1 MPLKRIFDTT
11 GPIAGRLGDMTKE
24 EAVRLGIALCF
35 AVGRLLEADH
45 GHGGIW
51 PGIIRIGP
59 EETVIVDPARPD
71 TEPSAN
77 ELEYAAPEHF
87 WNGISSPAG
96 DVYSIGLVLYAALNH
111 GRLPFIPAEG
121 TITPDYRAEAL
132 KQRMKGDVPMPFPAS
147 VDGSLR
153 EILQRALAFNPEERW
168 ETPMAMHDALCN
180 CAADAAA
187 GILLPETGTS
197 LFGKEVS
204 DMSEIERMMSEILD
218 QDMSNDMA
226 KSEPLTESEAPSATP
241 ETDTDK
247 LPADAEKSTA
257 PDEEAA
263 ESDAAEP
270 ELAAETESVDAGHPA
285 ASADVSPEAEESEP
299 DVELHDVEPVDSPA
313 SFEANS
319 LPDSDSADVAAHSDA
334 SADSPAASVA
344 AGTILTGLA
353 ALAEVLDG
361 QPAGP
366 GETVSLSDH
375 ADGETEPHPEAA
387 EEAESMRA
395 PDVEPAASTSA
406 PSEAAEA
413 AEPAA
418 PEVPGHVESSDA
430 LDLSPE
436 PEEVPVTEAEAVST
450 VEAETPEEHPLPESA
465 ESEESSTDS
474 SSEKSNTPLDEMIER
489 VDSNLDAMSNS
500 LFSQPSPDEEAA
512 RRQRIADAVEAQ
524 EKAKKRKKRKRR
536 ASITAILL
544 MLAAALA
551 AIFLLAR
558 SFGFQ
563 GFSFSDIGDAFYD
576 SVFSKIFSNGKDDGT
591 DNGDKTP
598 TEDTKKE
605 DGAEAPVTSDKTT
618 EPDNTTATPDP
629 TTPDTT
635 ATESTSS
642 SNPTSNTETNN
653 TTPSSNNTNSG
664 SNSTAPSTGNH
675 TGTDVT
681 APEIVDGGTSGSGA
695 AATSFT
701 PDSTSPTYQ
710 TMVSNCTWQQAD
722 FVAREFGG
730 HLVTISNEE
739 EFQQV
744 IALAESAGASYV
756 WLGAYRNSAND
767 WVWVTGEAFSYAP
780 WQSGEPSGKNA
791 NGETENY
798 LLLCKVTDNGT
809 TSWVYNDVINNPQ
822 STTSQSLS
830 GKMIYIIEYN

>member
-180 CAADAAA
+180 CAADVAA
-187 GILLPETGTS
+187 GILLPETGAS

-226 KSEPLTESEAPSATP
+226 KSEPLTESEALSATP
-241 ETDTDK
+241 ETDTDE
-247 LPADAEKSTA
+247 LPADVEKSTA

-263 ESDAAEP
+263 ESDAAE
-270 ELAAETESVDAGHPA
+270 TDSVNAGHTA

-299 DVELHDVEPVDSPA
+299 DVELHDVESVDSPA
-313 SFEANS
+313 PSEVNS
-319 LPDSDSADVAAHSDA
+319 LLDSTDVAAHPDT

-361 QPAGP
+361 QPASP
-366 GETVSLSDH
+366 GETVSLSNH
-375 ADGETEPHPEAA
+375 ADGKTDPHPET
-387 EEAESMRA
+387 ESMQA
-395 PDVEPAASTSA
+395 PDVESAAAISDLS
-406 PSEAAEA
+406 EA
-413 AEPAA
+413 AEPAVS
-418 PEVPGHVESSDA
+418 EVSVQAESSDA
-430 LDLSPE
+430 LELSPE
-436 PEEVPVTEAEAVST
+436 PEVPVTEAEAVSA
-450 VEAETPEEHPLPESA
+450 VEVETPEERPLPESA

-500 LFSQPSPDEEAA
+500 LFSQPTPDEEAA

-598 TEDTKKE
+598 AEDTKKE
-605 DGAEAPVTSDKTT
+605 DGAEAPATSDKTT

-629 TTPDTT
+629 AAPDTAT
-635 ATESTSS
+635 TESTSS
-642 SNPTSNTETNN
+642 SNPTSNTEPNN

-756 WLGAYRNSAND
+756 WLGAYRNPAND